1 MAKRVDANQKKV
13 VEQLRKL
20 GCSVAVTSMIGK
32 GFPDFIVGLRGSK
45 NFLIELKDG
54 SKPPSQ
60 RKLTPDE
67 VKFHA
72 GWRGQIAV
80 CNNIDEIIKLIG
92 L

>member
-1 MAKRVDANQKKV
+1 MAKRVDANQKKIV
-13 VEQLRKL
+13 QQLRKL
-20 GCSVAVTSMIGK
+20 GCSVSVTSMIGK
-32 GFPDFIVGLRGSK
+32 GFPDFVIGMRGK
-45 NFLIELKDG
+45 NYLIELKDG

-72 GWRGQIAV
+72 LWRGQIAV
-80 CNNIDEIIKLIG
+80 CNNINEIIKLIG

>member
-1 MAKRVDANQKKV
+1 MAKRVDANQKKI

-20 GCSVAVTSMIGK
+20 GCSVAVTSMMGK
-32 GFPDFIVGLRGSK
+32 GFPDFVIGLRGK
-45 NFLIELKDG
+45 NYLIELKDG
-54 SKPPSQ
+54 AKSPSQ

-72 GWRGQIAV
+72 QWRGQIAV
-80 CNNIDEIIKLIG
+80 CKDINEIIKLIG

>member
-1 MAKRVDANQKKV
+1 MAKRVDANQKKI

-20 GCSVAVTSMIGK
+20 GCSVAMTSSLGK
-32 GFPDFIVGLRGSK
+32 GVPDFIIGHRGR

-54 SKPPSQ
+54 SKSPSQ

-72 GWRGQIAV
+72 LWRGQIAV
-80 CNNIDEIIKLIG
+80 CNNINEIIKLIG